1 MQKVFGIPVGSRAW
15 PLTALIAMGVM
26 TVGLFGCATTNGAG
40 VARGSVVDKKVEAIN
55 YTLNSAAWKP
65 APECMWIKPFI
76 AVEQFR
82 TPAGLTRK
90 SVWAQVAVRGYTLAA
105 LDDPSPSTA
114 CDYVLEGEITD
125 AKRDFMVFFST
136 NSIGAKV
143 KLVRQSTRE
152 VLWTSQ
158 DIVDLKDGGLPL
170 SFIGL
175 SSGVWAA
182 SENMQTD
189 RYLMAVDALSR
200 RLVASLPY
208 RMVKP
213 VESARA
219 VTWPK
224 NLDDWLAGVPELD
237 REQALLDLMSRPLS
251 PMQSEAAFARLVRVS
266 PTPANWREWV
276 VSRVQRA
283 ETERALALFDFPDN
297 QLREDPQSNYL
308 KARVLASL
316 RRYEEAVLPLME
328 AIKRN
333 PHEPM
338 FYEALAHVEVQR
350 QEKSRAIAAFTKVVA
365 LDPTQAYAWLNIGLL
380 AQASGDSALALDAL
394 REASA
399 LYLASEDTSALNSLL
414 DVLKEMNDAGNPEA
428 GVLAKKIASK
438 RTLSS
443 EAS

>member
-1 MQKVFGIPVGSRAW
+1 MKKVFGIPVGSRMRQ
-15 PLTALIAMGVM
+15 LTAWIAMGVM
-26 TVGLFGCATTNGAG
+26 GLGLPGCASINGAG
-40 VARGSVVDKKVEAIN
+40 MTATPVADKKTQAVN
-55 YTLNSAAWKP
+55 YTLDSAAWKP
-65 APECMWIKPFI
+65 APDCMWIKPFI

-82 TPAGLTRK
+82 TPAELTRK

-105 LDDPSPSTA
+105 LDDLAPSVS

-152 VLWTSQ
+152 VLWSSQ
-158 DIVDLKDGGLPL
+158 DVVDLKGGALPL

-213 VESARA
+213 IESPRA
-219 VTWPK
+219 VTWPE
-224 NLDDWLAGVPELD
+224 DVDGWLAGVPEVD
-237 REQALLDLMSRPLS
+237 REQALLDLMTQPLS
-251 PMQSEAAFARLVRVS
+251 PMQSEAGFARLVRLS
-266 PTPANWREWV
+266 STPANWREWV
-276 VSRVQRA
+276 ISRVQRA
-283 ETERALALFDFPDN
+283 EAERALALFDYPGN
-297 QLREDPQSNYL
+297 QLHEDPQSNYL

-316 RRYEEAVLPLME
+316 RRYEEAVLPLMD
-328 AIKRN
+328 AIRRN
-333 PHEPM
+333 PHEST
-338 FYEALAHVEVQR
+338 FYEALAHVEIQR
-350 QEKSRAIAAFTKVVA
+350 QDRSRAIAAFTKVVA
-365 LDPTQAYAWLNIGLL
+365 LDPKQAYAWLNIGLL
-380 AQASGDSALALDAL
+380 AQAGGDSALALDAL
-394 REASA
+394 REASV
-399 LYLASEDTSALNSLL
+399 LYLASEDARALDSLL
-414 DVLKEMNDAGNPEA
+414 DVLREMNDAGNPEA
-428 GVLAKKIASK
+428 GTLGKEISFK
-438 RTLSS
+438 RTVSD